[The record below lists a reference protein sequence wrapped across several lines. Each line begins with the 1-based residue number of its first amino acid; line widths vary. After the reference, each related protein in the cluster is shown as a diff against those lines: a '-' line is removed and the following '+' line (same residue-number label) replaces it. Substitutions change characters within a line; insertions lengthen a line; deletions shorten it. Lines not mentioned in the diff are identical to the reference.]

1 MNKYLLSYSDI
12 NKRLYQVYKIKASLV
27 FIFDHQIRLIICIH
41 YVFYFRFLLQR
52 TYCSIVSIFFRSKNI
67 ETFSKKAEEQ
77 NKKDNPKVILY
88 EFLNLIG
95 NQENNFFVAPIFK
108 NQLMLQ
114 KNRLNFESVQMEVP
128 HSSYF
133 YIFFQIYVR

>member
-1 MNKYLLSYSDI
+1 L
-12 NKRLYQVYKIKASLV
+12 
-27 FIFDHQIRLIICIH
+27 IR
-41 YVFYFRFLLQR
+41 
-52 TYCSIVSIFFRSKNI
+52 
-67 ETFSKKAEEQ
+67 FSKKSDDEAEEQ

-114 KNRLNFESVQMEVP
+114 KNRLNFESVQMEDP
-128 HSSYF
+128 HLSQDFEISEMESDKK
-133 YIFFQIYVR
+133 

>member
-1 MNKYLLSYSDI
+1 M
-12 NKRLYQVYKIKASLV
+12 YQIYKIKASLV

-41 YVFYFRFLLQR
+41 YMFYSRFLLQR
-52 TYCSIVSIFFRSKNI
+52 TYCSIVSIDLKILIR
-67 ETFSKKAEEQ
+67 FSKKSDDEAEEQ

-95 NQENNFFVAPIFK
+95 NQENNFFAPPIFK

-114 KNRLNFESVQMEVP
+114 KNRLNFESVQMEDP
-128 HSSYF
+128 HLSQDFEISEMESDKK
-133 YIFFQIYVR
+133 